1 MNKKKQTASQ
11 KEALPVL
18 SPQRT
23 ERIVQLTM
31 KQIETEKKPTTR
43 RPVRIVAV
51 AIAAAV
57 LLCGSAAAAQY
68 FGNFDFAT
76 LFGDSASTLEEAVT
90 TYEPTDAQ
98 EAYTPLSSDNYVTI
112 QDYNVLL
119 LGNVEV
125 TDTLIYASFEISR
138 TSEEIV
144 PYDYDALPIVISGY
158 DTKMFYRDRCGDPRI
173 VVYALLSQP
182 LEENSTLTFTVG
194 DETLLENVSV
204 NYTAENQVEFSATD
218 PDLPYVLDSA
228 STTSTT
234 LTATG
239 HFTAQ
244 ENDYE
249 DALDA
254 SGTVSFGESEIYW
267 PLMDAFLDTF
277 DPADGNEHED
287 LEGYL
292 VRREVGDDGT
302 FTLEWAF
309 SKQIITGATLSFG
322 GSTYVIPEAEAET
335 EPEIEPYT
343 PNYVT
348 TVDTKDFRFTLESM
362 VSTSNAIYAI
372 VDMTALTDYGTQHL
386 DMGNNKML
394 LSASNMTHQAN
405 GSTGSFFLSTDG
417 ETTRYLVHSLAEGL
431 DVNQEGDLIHFTA
444 LVPGSED
451 AMPRHY
457 TLFDVSLTNPI
468 TTTITAQK
476 VSDGTGSTD
485 YTTVVISPLSLY
497 LEGSPKT
504 AEGKWSGLDTPT
516 VVLTF
521 QDGTSQTI
529 MDSTWGVPATI
540 DFSQYGVISASISSY
555 KGTSYHVYLF
565 SHAVQLEDL
574 DTITIDGAVYEV
586 NYEAE

>member
-1 MNKKKQTASQ
+1 
-11 KEALPVL
+11 
-18 SPQRT
+18 
-23 ERIVQLTM
+23 
-31 KQIETEKKPTTR
+31 
-43 RPVRIVAV
+43 
-51 AIAAAV
+51 
-57 LLCGSAAAAQY
+57 
-68 FGNFDFAT
+68 
-76 LFGDSASTLEEAVT
+76 
-90 TYEPTDAQ
+90 
-98 EAYTPLSSDNYVTI
+98 
-112 QDYNVLL
+112 
-119 LGNVEV
+119 
-125 TDTLIYASFEISR
+125 
-138 TSEEIV
+138 
-144 PYDYDALPIVISGY
+144 
-158 DTKMFYRDRCGDPRI
+158 
-173 VVYALLSQP
+173 
-182 LEENSTLTFTVG
+182 
-194 DETLLENVSV
+194 
-204 NYTAENQVEFSATD
+204 
-218 PDLPYVLDSA
+218 
-228 STTSTT
+228 
-234 LTATG
+234 
-239 HFTAQ
+239 
-244 ENDYE
+244 
-249 DALDA
+249 
-254 SGTVSFGESEIYW
+254 
-267 PLMDAFLDTF
+267 
-277 DPADGNEHED
+277 
-287 LEGYL
+287 
-292 VRREVGDDGT
+292 
-302 FTLEWAF
+302 
-309 SKQIITGATLSFG
+309 
-322 GSTYVIPEAEAET
+322 
-335 EPEIEPYT
+335 
-343 PNYVT
+343 
-348 TVDTKDFRFTLESM
+348 
-362 VSTSNAIYAI
+362 
-372 VDMTALTDYGTQHL
+372 
-386 DMGNNKML
+386 MGNNKML

-451 AMPRHY
+451 TMPRHY